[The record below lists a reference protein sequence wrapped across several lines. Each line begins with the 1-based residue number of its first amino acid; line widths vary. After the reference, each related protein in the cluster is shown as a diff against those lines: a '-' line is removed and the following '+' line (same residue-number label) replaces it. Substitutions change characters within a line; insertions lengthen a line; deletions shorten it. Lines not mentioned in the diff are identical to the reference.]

1 MKSYLKD
8 FSEDAMDVDS
18 GVVPTSKEDD
28 LSKYNL
34 DDYDN
39 DVHTTS
45 EFMVLIS
52 YFVIITLCLFF

>member
-1 MKSYLKD
+1 
-8 FSEDAMDVDS
+8 MDVDS

-45 EFMVLIS
+45 EIMVLIS
-52 YFVIITLCLFF
+52 TLL